1 MGQMIRSATMPL
13 LPHRPVT
20 AVTEVLSA
28 KPRAGVQLSN
38 PVAASTNPRRAA
50 VLGFGLNTQ
59 PLPPMSQGTNRGRMV
74 SEPAAKPTASG
85 SSSQQLTTRLPPS
98 VDRSTGHD
106 ALSKT
111 PASSSSANL
120 AKPQQSS
127 SAGTLPRPH
136 SNSTLR
142 RDQVPPSCLRSHS
155 PAAPKRNEAGSFG
168 VAPTQSTLS
177 SSLPRLS
184 DNNNS
189 LHGTRSQVTFA
200 DSLVSQKN

>member
-1 MGQMIRSATMPL
+1 MGS
-13 LPHRPVT
+13 H
-20 AVTEVLSA
+20 
-28 KPRAGVQLSN
+28 
-38 PVAASTNPRRAA
+38 
-50 VLGFGLNTQ
+50 
-59 PLPPMSQGTNRGRMV
+59 
-74 SEPAAKPTASG
+74 
-85 SSSQQLTTRLPPS
+85 QLTTRLPPS

-111 PASSSSANL
+111 TPSSSS

-142 RDQVPPSCLRSHS
+142 RDQVPPSCLRSCS
-155 PAAPKRNEAGSFG
+155 PAAPRRNETGAFG
-168 VAPTQSTLS
+168 VAPTQSASS

-189 LHGTRSQVTFA
+189 LHGVRSQVTFA
-200 DSLVSQKN
+200 DSLVSQKNSSGAFTSSCCTFDSRTVPVGGQLL